1 MPSKIQ
7 VDQIA
12 GATGST
18 VTLPSGQTLDLSS
31 GTVNLPSASL
41 SALNASNLTSGTVPS
56 ARLSLTSSDLP
67 TVPTTKGGTGLTTI
81 GTANQVLRVNSGAT
95 ALEYGT
101 VSSKIV
107 QVVDTFSDTPTTY
120 TGTSYAEINS
130 AYRVTITPSSA
141 SNKILIIC
149 SATISTDQSAA
160 MPSSLKWVRSTGG
173 GADTDFLEPTSFG
186 SKTKAHFYLD
196 GRETGSGENIRVITF
211 MLLDSPATTS
221 SIVYKLFGKNRGAGN
236 IYFNRMGNDTD
247 NSNQTRTVSSF
258 YAIEVQG

>member
-1 MPSKIQ
+1 
-7 VDQIA
+7 
-12 GATGST
+12 
-18 VTLPSGQTLDLSS
+18 
-31 GTVNLPSASL
+31 
-41 SALNASNLTSGTVPS
+41 
-56 ARLSLTSSDLP
+56 
-67 TVPTTKGGTGLTTI
+67 
-81 GTANQVLRVNSGAT
+81 VLRVNRILCNILAT
-95 ALEYGT
+95 ALEFGT

-107 QVVDTFSDTPTTY
+107 QVVDTFVSGVTTY

-130 AYRVTITPSSA
+130 DYRVTITPSSA

-149 SATISTDQSAA
+149 SATLSSDQSAA

-173 GADTDFLEPTSFG
+173 GADTDFLEPTSV
-186 SKTKAHFYLD
+186 SSRTKAHFYLD
-196 GRETGSGENIRVITF
+196 ARETGSGENIRVITF

-247 NSNQTRTVSSF
+247 NSNQARTVSSF